1 MIFETFFKFINKQ
14 SILDIAAI
22 AIALLIFIKLV
33 LYLLYRYYFSRHA
46 RYIRKA
52 DKILLLIKSMAT
64 EDDGRARIFSY
75 LRKISP
81 YIFEELVLT
90 AIQNKGHPITR
101 SKSYS
106 GDGGIDGQCE
116 INGVTYLIQSKRYK
130 GHINRQHVLAFD
142 RLCHSKDV
150 FGLFVHTGKTGA
162 KSHSKHFYNI
172 DMISG
177 DRLLKLL
184 LDEPLDLSRFK

>member
-1 MIFETFFKFINKQ
+1 MIFY
-14 SILDIAAI
+14 SILDFINELSLFDIIAPLVVVVI
-22 AIALLIFIKLV
+22 LALN
-33 LYLLYRYYFSRHA
+33 LLHRYYYPPHA
-46 RYIRKA
+46 TNIRTANKL
-52 DKILLLIKSMAT
+52 LLLIKSMAT
-64 EDDGRARIFSY
+64 EDYGRARIFRY

-81 YIFEELVLT
+81 YIFEEMVLT
-90 AIQNKGHPITR
+90 AIQNKGHTITR

-106 GDGGIDGQCE
+106 GDGGINGQCKIDGE
-116 INGVTYLIQSKRYK
+116 IYLIQSKRYK
-130 GHINRQHVLAFD
+130 GHINRKHVMTFD

-150 FGLFVHTGKTGA
+150 FGLFVHTGKTGG

-184 LDEPLDLSRFK
+184 LDEPLDL

>member
-1 MIFETFFKFINKQ
+1 MIFYSIFNFINEL
-14 SILDIAAI
+14 SLFNIAAFVI
-22 AIALLIFIKLV
+22 AVLVFVKLSS
-33 LYLLYRYYFSRHA
+33 YLLHRYYFSRHA

-52 DKILLLIKSMAT
+52 DKILLLIKSMAN
-64 EDDGRARIFSY
+64 EEHGRARIFSY

-81 YIFEELVLT
+81 YIFEEMVLT
-90 AIQNKGHPITR
+90 ALQNKGHTITR
-101 SKSYS
+101 SKFYS
-106 GDGGIDGQCE
+106 GDGGIDGQCK
-116 INGVTYLIQSKRYK
+116 INGELYLIQSKRYK
-130 GHINRQHVLAFD
+130 GHINRKHVLAFD

-150 FGLFVHTGKTGA
+150 FGLFIHTGKTGA
-162 KSHSKHFYNI
+162 KSHAKHFYNI

>member
-1 MIFETFFKFINKQ
+1 MIFY
-14 SILDIAAI
+14 SILDFINEQSIFDIAGFTI
-22 AIALLIFIKLV
+22 AVLILVKLV
-33 LYLLYRYYFSRHA
+33 SYLLHRYYFSRHA

-64 EDDGRARIFSY
+64 EDYGRAKIFSY

-81 YIFEELVLT
+81 YVFEEMVLT
-90 AIQNKGHPITR
+90 AIQNKGYTITR

-106 GDGGIDGQCE
+106 GDGGIDDQCK
-116 INGVTYLIQSKRYK
+116 INGEIYLIQSKRYK
-130 GHINRQHVLAFD
+130 GHINRKHLLAFD
-142 RLCHSKDV
+142 RLWHSKDV